1 MFGALIDGAIKRRKV
16 VLAITLLTT
25 LFGLIAYLNLPRES
39 DPNINYG
46 YIFVQ
51 VVYPGVSPEDSERLI
66 VRPLETELQSTEGLK
81 EMNAQAVE
89 NAAIVLL
96 QFEPDADR
104 DRALNDVRAKVD
116 MARGKFP
123 PDALPPIIQEI
134 TAATDNP
141 VITVIMYG
149 SAPERTLFQ
158 QAQSLQ
164 RKLEGLPGVLGAEL
178 AGGREEMM
186 EVTIDPVRMQ
196 AHGVTPSEVAG
207 LVARNNQLVPA
218 GNLQNGQGMFSV
230 KVPGV
235 VQTPQDILS
244 LAVKT
249 NGDRIVT
256 LGDIGDVRRTFKD
269 PQRLTRYN
277 GKPAFAIDVTKR
289 PGANILGTVK
299 SIKAAVADEQ
309 KTWPSTI
316 KTAFSFDQSDQ
327 IERMLVLLE
336 SGLITASILVMVV
349 IIASLGIRS
358 GLMVGAAIPA
368 CFMLTFLMLQ
378 AAGMTLNMM
387 VMFGLVLAVG
397 ILVDGGIVVV
407 EYADRKM
414 AEGYPK
420 DQAFAMAGKRMF
432 WPVLNGTLTTLSAFV
447 PFLFWNSIA
456 GKYMSWLPL
465 TLIFVLS
472 SSIFIALIFTPALG
486 SVFGRKAGVDEHMLA
501 EIEKSERGDPRQ
513 MSGFM
518 GWYARTLSGASTRPF
533 LVTGSVMVVIVAV
546 FAWFFMTKHPTSM
559 FLREDPDHVSVYVQA
574 RGNLSVAAM
583 DQLVWSVEHK
593 LDGMAGIDSTYVR
606 VGRTSSVGNGGAPND
621 SIGRILV
628 QFVDYEQLKGMHKR
642 GQDIADAVR
651 ERIGEVPGL
660 GVEVRQPQSGTSNG
674 KEIQIELR
682 SENPAD
688 LNRAADMV
696 LAKLRSNRGL
706 IEVEDNRTSPG
717 IEWDLAVNREAAGRY
732 GVDVS
737 TVGQAIQFVTNGILV
752 GKFRP
757 DDARDEL
764 DIRVR
769 FPETD
774 RSLAAFDQLMIN
786 TPKGPVP
793 ASYFVKRV
801 AAQQVTVIHRRNSQR
816 LVLLQ
821 ANAAKGKAA
830 NLISDDLRKWIKASP
845 IASDVHWK
853 FAGNDEDTA
862 EASQFFAVAM
872 TASLFMMGVI
882 LLWQFN
888 SFYGVVVTLS
898 AVLLSTVGVLLGIL
912 LNIAHTFDYISV
924 IMTGTGVVAL
934 AGVVVGHN
942 IVLVD
947 TFYRLKR
954 SGYADA
960 EAAMRAAV
968 QRFRP
973 VMLTTLVTVVGL
985 LPLMFQLDPAFRTGH
1000 VEYKAPGSE
1009 WWVQMA
1015 GTVVWGLGF
1024 STVLTLF
1031 LTPSAL
1037 AAPVVLK
1044 RRAMIAW
1051 RFFKV
1056 DLFRGRKPKP
1066 VLPEP
1071 LSPRPGLPEAAE

>member
-16 VLAITLLTT
+16 VLAITMLTT
-25 LFGLIAYLNLPRES
+25 LFGLIAYLTLPRES

-81 EMNAQAVE
+81 EMNSGAIE
-89 NAAIVLL
+89 NAAVVVL

-149 SAPERTLFQ
+149 SVPERTLFQ

-196 AHGVTPSEVAG
+196 AHGVTPGELAG
-207 LVARNNQLVPA
+207 LISRNNRLVPA
-218 GNLQNGQGMFSV
+218 GNIQNGQGMFSV

-235 VQTPQDILS
+235 IEKPQDILS

-249 NGDRIVT
+249 NGDRMVT

-269 PQRLTRYN
+269 PQRVTRYN
-277 GKPAFAIDVTKR
+277 GQPAFAIDVTKR

-299 SIKAAVADEQ
+299 SIKQAVADEQ
-309 KTWPSTI
+309 KSWPATI
-316 KTAFSFDQSDQ
+316 RTAFSFDQSDQ
-327 IERMLVLLE
+327 IARMLVLLE

-349 IIASLGIRS
+349 IIASLGVRS

-378 AAGMTLNMM
+378 AANMTLNMM

-432 WPVLNGTLTTLSAFV
+432 WPVLNGTLTTLAAFV

-472 SSIFIALIFTPALG
+472 ASIFIALIFTPALG
-486 SVFGRKAGVDEHMLA
+486 STFGRKPGVDEHMLA

-513 MSGFM
+513 MTGFM
-518 GWYARTLSGASTRPF
+518 GWYARTLTAATTRPF
-533 LVTGSVMVVIVAV
+533 LVTGSVIMIIVAV
-546 FAWFFMTKHPTSM
+546 FAWFAMTKHPTEF
-559 FLREDPDHVSVYVQA
+559 FLKEDPDHVTVYVQA
-574 RGNLSVAAM
+574 RGNLSVIAM
-583 DQLVWSVEHK
+583 DDLVRSVEHK
-593 LDGMAGIDSTYVR
+593 LDGMSGIDSTYVR

-628 QFVDYEQLKGMHKR
+628 QFVDYEQLKRMHKR
-642 GQDIADAVR
+642 GQDVADAVR
-651 ERIGEVPGL
+651 ERIGQVAGL
-660 GVEVRQPQSGTSNG
+660 GVEVRQQQSGTSGG
-674 KEIQIELR
+674 KDIQVELR

-696 LAKLRSNRGL
+696 LAKLRSTSGL

-717 IEWDLAVNREAAGRY
+717 IEWDLAVDREAAGRY

-737 TVGQAIQFVTNGILV
+737 TVGQAIQFVTDGVLV

-769 FPETD
+769 FPESD

-786 TPKGPVP
+786 TPQGPVP

-821 ANAAKGKAA
+821 ANAGKGKAA
-830 NLISDDLRKWIKASP
+830 NLITADLKTWMKAAP
-845 IASDVHWK
+845 IARDVRWK

-862 EASQFFAVAM
+862 DAGKFFAGAM

-898 AVLLSTVGVLLGIL
+898 AVLLSTVGVALGIL
-912 LNIAHTFDYISV
+912 VNLAHTFDYISI
-924 IMTGTGVVAL
+924 IMAGTGVVAL

-954 SGYADA
+954 SGYEDG
-960 EAAMRAAV
+960 EAAVRAAV

-1024 STVLTLF
+1024 STLLTLF

-1044 RRAMIAW
+1044 RRL
-1051 RFFKV
+1051 
-1056 DLFRGRKPKP
+1056 DYLLGRRPKSI
-1066 VLPEP
+1066 VQGGPEP
-1071 LSPRPGLPEAAE
+1071 VGLPEAAE

>member
-16 VLAITLLTT
+16 VLAITLLAT
-25 LFGLIAYLNLPRES
+25 LFGLVAYMTLPREA

-96 QFEPDADR
+96 QFEPTADR
-104 DRALNDVRAKVD
+104 DRALNDVRSKVD

-149 SAPERTLFQ
+149 AVPERTLFQ
-158 QAQSLQ
+158 KAQSLQ
-164 RKLEGLPGVLGAEL
+164 RKLEGLNGVLGAEL

-196 AHGVTPSEVAG
+196 AHGVTPSELAG
-207 LVARNNQLVPA
+207 LIARNNRLVPA
-218 GNLQNGQGMFSV
+218 GDLQSGQGMFSV

-235 VQTPQDILS
+235 VQNPKDILS

-256 LGDIGDVRRTFKD
+256 LGDIGEVRRTFKD
-269 PQRLTRYN
+269 PQRVTRYN

-299 SIKAAVADEQ
+299 SIKQAVADEQ
-309 KTWPSTI
+309 KSWPPTML
-316 KTAFSFDQSDQ
+316 TAFSFDQSDQ
-327 IERMLVLLE
+327 IARMLILLE

-349 IIASLGIRS
+349 IIASLGVRS

-378 AAGMTLNMM
+378 AANMTLNMM

-432 WPVLNGTLTTLSAFV
+432 WPVLNGTLTTLSAFL

-486 SVFGRKAGVDEHMLA
+486 SVFGRKPGVDEHMLA

-518 GWYARTLSGASTRPF
+518 GWYARFLTGATTRPF
-533 LVTGSVMVVIVAV
+533 LVTGSVILVIVGV
-546 FAWFFMTKHPTSM
+546 FTWFAMTKHPTEF
-559 FLREDPDHVSVYVQA
+559 FLKEDPDHVTVYVQA
-574 RGNLSVAAM
+574 RGNLSVVAM
-583 DQLVWSVEHK
+583 DGLVRSVENR
-593 LDGMAGIDSTYVR
+593 LEGTPGVDSTYVR

-628 QFVDYEQLKGMHKR
+628 QFVNYEQLKQMHKR
-642 GQDIADAVR
+642 GQDIADSIR
-651 ERIGEVPGL
+651 GRIGTVAGL
-660 GVEVRQPQSGTSNG
+660 GIEVRQPQSGTSGG
-674 KEIQIELR
+674 KDIQVELR
-682 SENPAD
+682 SENPTD
-688 LNRAADMV
+688 LNRAADMI
-696 LAKLRSNRGL
+696 LAKLRTNRDL

-737 TVGQAIQFVTNGILV
+737 TVGQAIQFVTDGILV

-769 FPETD
+769 FPESD
-774 RSLAAFDQLMIN
+774 RSLSAFDQLMIN
-786 TPKGPVP
+786 TPMGPVP

-821 ANAAKGKAA
+821 ANAGKGKAA
-830 NLISDDLRKWIKASP
+830 NLIVDDLKTWMKASP

-862 EASQFFAVAM
+862 DASKFFVGAM

-898 AVLLSTVGVLLGIL
+898 AVLLSTVGVMLGIL
-912 LNIAHTFDYISV
+912 INIAHTFDYISI
-924 IMTGTGVVAL
+924 IMAGVGVVAL

-954 SGYADA
+954 SGYGDA
-960 EAAMRAAV
+960 EAAVRAAV

-973 VMLTTLVTVVGL
+973 VMLTTLVTIVGL

-1024 STVLTLF
+1024 STLLTLI

-1044 RRAMIAW
+1044 RRFGYLI
-1051 RFFKV
+1051 
-1056 DLFRGRKPKP
+1056 GRRPSRSAS
-1066 VLPEP
+1066 LPEP
-1071 LSPRPGLPEAAE
+1071 DALPEAAE